1 MDLTAFFKI
10 IILTPPAAPFVCVI
24 ETILILELAVAGLGR
39 QYSSLARSIY
49 LISNRREKRSE
60 GDTVVEFRLDVRVAN
75 NIGYTGK
82 EQDESIQYTWM
93 SPGSTQQK
101 LLILNLNAAEFA
113 GKVVVYTNSKYS

>member
-10 IILTPPAAPFVCVI
+10 IILTPPAPPPLVCVI
-24 ETILILELAVAGLGR
+24 ETMLILELAVAGLGR

-49 LISNRREKRSE
+49 LISNRGEKRSE

-82 EQDESIQYTWM
+82 EQDESTVYM
-93 SPGSTQQK
+93 DVSRFNP
-101 LLILNLNAAEFA
+101 AETSYF
-113 GKVVVYTNSKYS
+113 KFECRRVRWKSRSVHQL